1 LTTAD
6 FTVLAL
12 ELIEQQV
19 PFCLATV
26 VLCGNASGVEIG
38 QKLIARAGGPSG
50 EASQTIGAVGGSQLT
65 TKIEHLAVAQ
75 ISAGDIRLVRLSSSG
90 EMLPDRRSRR
100 GMEPTPDELEVV
112 LEPVLPL
119 EQLIIVGAGH
129 IAVPLARMAAV
140 VGFEVTVIDDRERF
154 ANRDRF
160 PEAAEIVVQP
170 FEQAIA
176 AQTITAWT
184 YLVLVTRGHEHDE
197 ATLRQV
203 VGSPAPYIGMIGSRR
218 RVLVVFERL
227 RAMGMPEEFIKRI
240 YAPIGLDLGARTAE
254 EIALAILAEIVTVKR
269 RGRALPL
276 RDLAPQPSGL
286 SSRV

>member
-1 LTTAD
+1 MI
-6 FTVLAL
+6 AL
-12 ELIEQQV
+12 ELIERRV

-26 VLCGNASGVEIG
+26 VLCESTSGAETG
-38 QKLIARAGGPSG
+38 QKLIARVGATSDTGG
-50 EASQTIGAVGGSQLT
+50 ETIGAVGGLQLT
-65 TKIEHLAVAQ
+65 TQIALLALQQ
-75 ISAGDIRLVRLSSSG
+75 IAAGDIRLVRLTSSG
-90 EMLPDRRSRR
+90 ELLPDRRSRR
-100 GMEPTPDELEVV
+100 GVAPAPDEVEVV
-112 LEPVLPL
+112 LEPVLPP

-129 IAVPLARMAAV
+129 IAVPLARLAAV
-140 VGFEVTVIDDRERF
+140 VGFEVTVIDDRDRF
-154 ANRDRF
+154 ANRERF
-160 PEAAEIVVQP
+160 PDAARIVVQP
-170 FEQAIA
+170 FEQAIVT
-176 AQTITAWT
+176 QTITAWT

-227 RAMGMPEEFIKRI
+227 RAMGVPEEFIRRI

-276 RDLAPQPSGL
+276 RDLAPQPGGL
-286 SSRV
+286 NSRV